1 LHELSIAQTIVD
13 SVLSEADTRGG
24 QRVVQIDVD
33 VGELMQLDRKAL
45 AGALRILLDGSR
57 LKGARV
63 HLHVDHAAFSC
74 RRCGRQ
80 WGMAQAKKQLGEVP
94 DELRV
99 REPDSKELPLHF
111 LPSLYSAFLRC
122 PHCGSSDISAQRGKE
137 IRLRRV
143 LIG

>member
-13 SVLSEADTRGG
+13 SVLSEADRRGAE
-24 QRVVQIDVD
+24 RVVQVDVD
-33 VGELMQLDRKAL
+33 VGELMQLDRRAL
-45 AGALRILLDGSR
+45 TGALRILLDGSR

-63 HLHVDHAAFSC
+63 RLHVESATFSC
-74 RRCGRQ
+74 RRCDKQ
-80 WGMAQAKKQLGEVP
+80 WGMAQAKKQLAEVP
-94 DELRV
+94 DGLRV

-122 PHCGSSDISAQRGKE
+122 PYCGSSDIVAERGKE

-143 LIG
+143 LLG

>member
-1 LHELSIAQTIVD
+1 MHELSIAQTIVD
-13 SVLSEADTRGG
+13 SVLSDADTRGAE
-24 QRVVQIDVD
+24 RVVQIDVD
-33 VGELMQLDRKAL
+33 VGELMQLDRRAL

-63 HLHVDHAAFSC
+63 RLHVESAEFTC
-74 RRCGRQ
+74 RRCGRR
-80 WGMAQAKKQLGEVP
+80 WGMTQATKQLAHVP

-122 PHCGSSDISAQRGKE
+122 PHCGSSDILTQRGKE
-137 IRLRRV
+137 IRIRRV
-143 LIG
+143 LLG